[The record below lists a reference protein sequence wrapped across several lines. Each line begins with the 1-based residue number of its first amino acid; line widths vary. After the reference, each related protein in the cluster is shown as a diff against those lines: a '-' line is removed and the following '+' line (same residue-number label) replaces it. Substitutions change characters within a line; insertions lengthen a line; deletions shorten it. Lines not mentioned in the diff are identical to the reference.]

1 MKGLNKVFLFLFFGV
16 VFKAL
21 PIEKE
26 AVLLTASF
34 SMQLN
39 DSTLIK
45 SFKNI
50 DKLYKDK
57 KFDLALKNAFILL
70 DSSKYRNNSI
80 FYKTNFII
88 GNIFYETL
96 SFKDGI
102 KYFRIN
108 VDSMLKDSLLLD
120 NKDKV
125 FEPKLLLIQNYLRL
139 GSSYHKLKERDYLEG
154 TDKLNKY
161 RDSTLFYY
169 YKVLDFNDLNKTYLD
184 TKAKAY
190 SNLSAFYINDSLYD
204 LATKYANKSIEIHK
218 LNNNKINQAAALG
231 NLASIYLIK
240 EDFNLAKKIY
250 LEGLELIKNDN
261 SAKAVRFKASLYANL
276 SWAMYKLKDYKAYEF
291 QEISYGIKDE
301 LRDTE
306 IRGIV
311 KTIKAEYD
319 VDTVKKLVLK
329 EEENKRLKNQRTFW
343 MLGIGGLIIII
354 TLLYVLNFYK
364 LRQKNLRLELTQT
377 QLVQYQ
383 NLEKIKSDAQVR
395 ILNATIDGKESE
407 RKQIAETLHDSVS
420 ALLSSANL
428 HLQAARGLFKGDIP
442 IEIDKSQHIIKE
454 ASQTIR
460 DLSHTLVSSVLL
472 KFGLKYAL
480 KDMAD
485 KYSNSQIKID
495 TRVGETRRYE
505 QNFEI
510 KVYNIIQ
517 EFINNILKHSKAE
530 KAMIKLD
537 ESDGKLYLRIS
548 DDGVGFDK
556 KKIIKKE
563 GLGLNQIDA
572 RIQMMQGE
580 FHIDTAPKNGTVIK
594 VILPILEKKKINLV

>member
-1 MKGLNKVFLFLFFGV
+1 MFFLVV
-16 VFKAL
+16 VFKTL
-21 PIEKE
+21 SNKKE
-26 AVLLTASF
+26 AVLHTASF
-34 SMQLN
+34 DIQLN
-39 DSTLIK
+39 DSLLNK
-45 SFKNI
+45 SFRNVT
-50 DKLYKDK
+50 KLYEEK
-57 KFDLALKNAFILL
+57 KFDLALKEAFILL
-70 DSSKYRNNSI
+70 DSSKKNNQI
-80 FYKTNFII
+80 FYKTNYLI
-88 GNIFYETL
+88 GNVFYETL
-96 SFKDGI
+96 SFKVGI
-102 KYFRIN
+102 KYFRVN
-108 VDSMLKDSLLLD
+108 VNDILKDSILLD
-120 NKDKV
+120 GNNHNFNKK
-125 FEPKLLLIQNYLRL
+125 FLIQNYFRL
-139 GSSYHKLKERDYLEG
+139 GSSYHKLKEREHLK
-154 TDKLNKY
+154 DKEQLKKY
-161 RDSTLFYY
+161 RDSTLYFYG
-169 YKVLDFNDLNKTYLD
+169 KVIDFNGVSDDVLGE
-184 TKAKAY
+184 KAKAY

-204 LATKYANKSIEIHK
+204 LAEKYANLSISIHK
-218 LNNNKINQAAALG
+218 SKNDKLNQAAGLG
-231 NLASIYLIK
+231 NLASIYLIQ
-240 EDFNLAKKIY
+240 EDYKLAKKTY

-261 SAKAVRFKASLYANL
+261 SAKAIRFKASLYANL
-276 SWAMYKLKDYKAYEF
+276 SWSMYKLKDYKAYEF
-291 QEISYGIKDE
+291 QERSYGIKDG
-301 LRDTE
+301 LRE
-306 IRGIV
+306 AEFRAIV
-311 KTIKAEYD
+311 KKINAEYD
-319 VDTVKKLVLK
+319 VDAVKKLVLK

-343 MLGIGGLIIII
+343 SLGIGGLIIII
-354 TLLYVLNFYK
+354 TLLFVLNYYK
-364 LRQKNLRLELTQT
+364 LRQKNLRLQLSQT
-377 QLVQYQ
+377 QLVQLQ

-420 ALLSSANL
+420 ALLSSSNL

-442 IEIDKSQHIIKE
+442 IEIDKTQHIIKE

-495 TRVGETRRYE
+495 TRVGEIRRYE

-537 ESDGKLYLRIS
+537 EADGKLYLRIS

-556 KKIIKKE
+556 KKIVKKE

-580 FHIDTAPKNGTVIK
+580 FHIDTSPKNGTVIK
-594 VILPILEKKKINLV
+594 VILPILEKEQINHV

>member
-1 MKGLNKVFLFLFFGV
+1 MRFIDKIFLLLFLVV
-16 VFKAL
+16 VFKTL
-21 PIEKE
+21 PNRKE
-26 AVLLTASF
+26 AVCNTASF
-34 SMQLN
+34 YIQLN
-39 DSTLIK
+39 DSTLVE
-45 SFKNI
+45 
-50 DKLYKDK
+50 KLQDINQVYQDK
-57 KFDLALKNAFILL
+57 KFDLALKKAFTLL
-70 DSSKYRNNSI
+70 DSSRNNNREI
-80 FYKTNFII
+80 FYKTNYLI
-88 GNIFYETL
+88 GSIFYETL

-102 KYFRIN
+102 KYFRTN
-108 VDSMLKDSLLLD
+108 VDGLLNDSLLLD
-120 NKDKV
+120 ANKNSFDSN
-125 FEPKLLLIQNYLRL
+125 LLLVQNYLRL
-139 GSSYHKLKERDYLEG
+139 GSSYHKLKERDFLQ
-154 TDKLNKY
+154 KY
-161 RDSTLFYY
+161 RDSTLYY
-169 YKVLDFNDLNKTYLD
+169 YNKVIDFNNLDNNYLE
-184 TKAKAY
+184 AKARTY
-190 SNLSAFYINDSLYD
+190 SNLSAFYINDSLYG
-204 LATKYANKSIEIHK
+204 LAEKYVNLSISIHK
-218 LNNNKINQAAALG
+218 SKNDKLNQAAGLG

-383 NLEKIKSDAQVR
+383 NLEKIKSDTQVR

>member
-1 MKGLNKVFLFLFFGV
+1 MFFLVV
-16 VFKAL
+16 VFKTL
-21 PIEKE
+21 SNKKE
-26 AVLLTASF
+26 AVLHTASF
-34 SMQLN
+34 DIQLN
-39 DSTLIK
+39 DSLLNK
-45 SFKNI
+45 SFRNVT
-50 DKLYKDK
+50 KLYEEK
-57 KFDLALKNAFILL
+57 KFDLALKEAFILL
-70 DSSKYRNNSI
+70 DSSKKNNQI
-80 FYKTNFII
+80 FYKTNYLI
-88 GNIFYETL
+88 GNVFYETL
-96 SFKDGI
+96 SFKVGI
-102 KYFRIN
+102 KYFRVN
-108 VDSMLKDSLLLD
+108 VNDILKDSILLD
-120 NKDKV
+120 GNNHNFNKK
-125 FEPKLLLIQNYLRL
+125 FLIQNYFRL
-139 GSSYHKLKERDYLEG
+139 GSSYHKLKEREHLK
-154 TDKLNKY
+154 DKEQLKKY
-161 RDSTLFYY
+161 RDSTLYFYG
-169 YKVLDFNDLNKTYLD
+169 KVIDFNGVSDDVLGE
-184 TKAKAY
+184 KAKAY

-204 LATKYANKSIEIHK
+204 LAEKYANLSISIHK
-218 LNNNKINQAAALG
+218 SKNDKLNQAAGLG
-231 NLASIYLIK
+231 NLASIYLIQ
-240 EDFNLAKKIY
+240 EDYKLAKKTY

-261 SAKAVRFKASLYANL
+261 SAKAIRFKASLYANL
-276 SWAMYKLKDYKAYEF
+276 SWSMYKLKDYKAYEF
-291 QEISYGIKDE
+291 QERSYGIKDG
-301 LRDTE
+301 LRE
-306 IRGIV
+306 AEFRAIV
-311 KTIKAEYD
+311 KKINAEYD
-319 VDTVKKLVLK
+319 VDAVKKLVLK

-343 MLGIGGLIIII
+343 SFGIGGLIIII
-354 TLLYVLNFYK
+354 TLLFVLNYYK
-364 LRQKNLRLELTQT
+364 LRQKNLRLQLSQT
-377 QLVQYQ
+377 QLVQLQ

-420 ALLSSANL
+420 ALLSSSNL

-442 IEIDKSQHIIKE
+442 IEIDKTQHIIKE

-495 TRVGETRRYE
+495 TRVGEIRRYE

-537 ESDGKLYLRIS
+537 EADGKLYLRIS

-556 KKIIKKE
+556 KKIVKKE

-580 FHIDTAPKNGTVIK
+580 FHIDTSPKNGTVIK
-594 VILPILEKKKINLV
+594 VILPILEKEQINHV

>member
-1 MKGLNKVFLFLFFGV
+1 MFFLVV
-16 VFKAL
+16 VFKTL
-21 PIEKE
+21 SNKKE
-26 AVLLTASF
+26 AVLHTASF
-34 SMQLN
+34 DIQLN
-39 DSTLIK
+39 DSLLNK
-45 SFKNI
+45 SFRNVT
-50 DKLYKDK
+50 KLYEEK
-57 KFDLALKNAFILL
+57 KFDLALKEAFILL
-70 DSSKYRNNSI
+70 DSSKKNNQI
-80 FYKTNFII
+80 FYKTNYLI
-88 GNIFYETL
+88 GNVFYETL
-96 SFKDGI
+96 SFKVGI
-102 KYFRIN
+102 KYFRVN
-108 VDSMLKDSLLLD
+108 VNDILKDSILLD
-120 NKDKV
+120 GNNHNFNKK
-125 FEPKLLLIQNYLRL
+125 FLIQNYFRL
-139 GSSYHKLKERDYLEG
+139 GSSYHKLKEREHLK
-154 TDKLNKY
+154 DKEQLKKY
-161 RDSTLFYY
+161 RDSTLYFYG
-169 YKVLDFNDLNKTYLD
+169 KVIDFNGVSDDVLGE
-184 TKAKAY
+184 KAKAY

-204 LATKYANKSIEIHK
+204 LAEKYANLSISIHK
-218 LNNNKINQAAALG
+218 SKNDKINQAAGLG
-231 NLASIYLIK
+231 NLASIYLIQ
-240 EDFNLAKKIY
+240 EDYKLAKKTY

-261 SAKAVRFKASLYANL
+261 SAKAIRFKASLYANL
-276 SWAMYKLKDYKAYEF
+276 SWSMYKLKDYKAYEF
-291 QEISYGIKDE
+291 QERSYGIKDG
-301 LRDTE
+301 LRE
-306 IRGIV
+306 AEFRAIV
-311 KTIKAEYD
+311 KKINAEYD
-319 VDTVKKLVLK
+319 VDAVKKLVLK

-343 MLGIGGLIIII
+343 SFGIGGLIIII
-354 TLLYVLNFYK
+354 TLLFVLNYYK
-364 LRQKNLRLELTQT
+364 LRQKNLRLQLSQT
-377 QLVQYQ
+377 QLVQLQ

-420 ALLSSANL
+420 ALLSSSNL

-442 IEIDKSQHIIKE
+442 IEIDKTQHIIKE

-495 TRVGETRRYE
+495 TRVGEIRRYE

-537 ESDGKLYLRIS
+537 EADGKLYLRIS

-556 KKIIKKE
+556 KKIVKKE

-580 FHIDTAPKNGTVIK
+580 FHIDTSPKNGTVIK
-594 VILPILEKKKINLV
+594 VILPILEKEQINHV

>member
-1 MKGLNKVFLFLFFGV
+1 MRFIDKIFLLLFLVV
-16 VFKAL
+16 VFKTL
-21 PIEKE
+21 PNRKE
-26 AVLLTASF
+26 AVCNTASF
-34 SMQLN
+34 YIQLS
-39 DSTLIK
+39 DSTLVE
-45 SFKNI
+45 
-50 DKLYKDK
+50 KLQDINQVYQDK
-57 KFDLALKNAFILL
+57 KFDLALKKAFTLL
-70 DSSKYRNNSI
+70 DSSRNNNREI
-80 FYKTNFII
+80 FYKTNYLI
-88 GNIFYETL
+88 GSIFYETL

-102 KYFRIN
+102 KYFRTN
-108 VDSMLKDSLLLD
+108 VDGLLNDSLLLD
-120 NKDKV
+120 ANKNSFDSN
-125 FEPKLLLIQNYLRL
+125 LLLVQNYLRL
-139 GSSYHKLKERDYLEG
+139 GSSYHKLKERDFLQ
-154 TDKLNKY
+154 KY
-161 RDSTLFYY
+161 RDSTLYY
-169 YKVLDFNDLNKTYLD
+169 YNKVIDFNNLDNNYLE
-184 TKAKAY
+184 AKARTY
-190 SNLSAFYINDSLYD
+190 SNLSAFYINDSLYG
-204 LATKYANKSIEIHK
+204 LAEKYVNLSISIHK
-218 LNNNKINQAAALG
+218 SKNDKLNQAAGLG

-383 NLEKIKSDAQVR
+383 NLEKIKSDTQVR

>member
-1 MKGLNKVFLFLFFGV
+1 MFFLVV
-16 VFKAL
+16 VFKTL
-21 PIEKE
+21 SNKKE
-26 AVLLTASF
+26 AVLHTASF
-34 SMQLN
+34 DIQLN
-39 DSTLIK
+39 DSLLNK
-45 SFKNI
+45 SFRNVT
-50 DKLYKDK
+50 KLYEEK
-57 KFDLALKNAFILL
+57 KFDLALKEAFILL
-70 DSSKYRNNSI
+70 DSSKKNNQI
-80 FYKTNFII
+80 FYKTNYLI
-88 GNIFYETL
+88 GNVFYETL
-96 SFKDGI
+96 SFKVGI
-102 KYFRIN
+102 KYFRVN
-108 VDSMLKDSLLLD
+108 VNDILKDSILLD
-120 NKDKV
+120 GNNHNFNKK
-125 FEPKLLLIQNYLRL
+125 FLIQNYFRL
-139 GSSYHKLKERDYLEG
+139 GSSYHKLKEREHLK
-154 TDKLNKY
+154 DKEQLKKY
-161 RDSTLFYY
+161 RDSTLYFYG
-169 YKVLDFNDLNKTYLD
+169 KVIDFNGVSDDVLGE
-184 TKAKAY
+184 KAKAY

-204 LATKYANKSIEIHK
+204 LAEKYANLSISIHK
-218 LNNNKINQAAALG
+218 SKNDKLNQAAGLG
-231 NLASIYLIK
+231 NLASIYLIQ
-240 EDFNLAKKIY
+240 EDYKLAKKTY

-261 SAKAVRFKASLYANL
+261 SAKAIRFKASLYANL
-276 SWAMYKLKDYKAYEF
+276 SWSMYKLKDYKAYEF
-291 QEISYGIKDE
+291 QERSYGIKDG
-301 LRDTE
+301 LRE
-306 IRGIV
+306 AEFRAIV
-311 KTIKAEYD
+311 KKINAEYD
-319 VDTVKKLVLK
+319 VDAVKKLVLK

-343 MLGIGGLIIII
+343 SFGIGGLIIII
-354 TLLYVLNFYK
+354 TLLFVLNYYK
-364 LRQKNLRLELTQT
+364 LRQKNLRLQLSKT
-377 QLVQYQ
+377 QLVQLQ

-442 IEIDKSQHIIKE
+442 IEIDKTQHIIKE

-505 QNFEI
+505 QKFEI

-537 ESDGKLYLRIS
+537 EADGKLYLRIS
-548 DDGVGFDK
+548 DDGIGFDK
-556 KKIIKKE
+556 KKIVKKE

-580 FHIDTAPKNGTVIK
+580 FHIDTSPKNGTVIK
-594 VILPILEKKKINLV
+594 VILPILEKEQINHV

>member
-1 MKGLNKVFLFLFFGV
+1 MLDGNNHNF
-16 VFKAL
+16 
-21 PIEKE
+21 
-26 AVLLTASF
+26 
-34 SMQLN
+34 N
-39 DSTLIK
+39 
-45 SFKNI
+45 
-50 DKLYKDK
+50 K
-57 KFDLALKNAFILL
+57 KF
-70 DSSKYRNNSI
+70 
-80 FYKTNFII
+80 
-88 GNIFYETL
+88 
-96 SFKDGI
+96 
-102 KYFRIN
+102 
-108 VDSMLKDSLLLD
+108 
-120 NKDKV
+120 
-125 FEPKLLLIQNYLRL
+125 LIQNYFRL
-139 GSSYHKLKERDYLEG
+139 GSSYHKLKEREHLK
-154 TDKLNKY
+154 DKEQLKKY
-161 RDSTLFYY
+161 RDSTLYFYG
-169 YKVLDFNDLNKTYLD
+169 KVIDFNGVSDDVLGE
-184 TKAKAY
+184 KAKAY

-204 LATKYANKSIEIHK
+204 LAEKYANLSISIHK
-218 LNNNKINQAAALG
+218 SKNDKLNQAAGLG
-231 NLASIYLIK
+231 NLASIYLIQ
-240 EDFNLAKKIY
+240 EDYKLAKKTY

-261 SAKAVRFKASLYANL
+261 SAKAIRFKASLYANL
-276 SWAMYKLKDYKAYEF
+276 SWSMYKLKDYKAYEF
-291 QEISYGIKDE
+291 QERSYGIKDG
-301 LRDTE
+301 LRE
-306 IRGIV
+306 AEFRAIV
-311 KTIKAEYD
+311 KKINAEYD
-319 VDTVKKLVLK
+319 VDAVKKLVLK

-343 MLGIGGLIIII
+343 SFGIGGLIIII
-354 TLLYVLNFYK
+354 TLLFVLNYYK
-364 LRQKNLRLELTQT
+364 LRQKNLRLQLSKT
-377 QLVQYQ
+377 QLVQLQ

-442 IEIDKSQHIIKE
+442 IEIDKTQHIIKE

-505 QNFEI
+505 QKFEI

-537 ESDGKLYLRIS
+537 EADGKLYLRIS
-548 DDGVGFDK
+548 DDGIGFDK
-556 KKIIKKE
+556 KDSKKE

-580 FHIDTAPKNGTVIK
+580 FHIDTSPKNGTVIK
-594 VILPILEKKKINLV
+594 VILPILEKEQINHV

>member
-1 MKGLNKVFLFLFFGV
+1 MFLFLLIF
-16 VFKAL
+16 FKAL
-21 PIEKE
+21 SNRKE
-26 AVLLTASF
+26 VVFHTASF
-34 SMQLN
+34 CMQLN
-39 DSTLIK
+39 DSVLIK
-45 SFKNI
+45 SFKNV
-50 DKLYKDK
+50 DKLYKEK
-57 KFDLALKNAFILL
+57 KFDVALKNAFTLL
-70 DSSKYRNNSI
+70 DSSKNKNRSV
-80 FYKTNFII
+80 FYKTNYLI

-96 SFKDGI
+96 SFNDGI
-102 KYFRIN
+102 KYFRVN
-108 VDSMLKDSLLLD
+108 VDNMLNDSLLLD
-120 NKDKV
+120 NKD
-125 FEPKLLLIQNYLRL
+125 ENLESKLLLIQNYLRL
-139 GSSYHKLKERDYLEG
+139 GSSYHKLKERSNVK
-154 TDKLNKY
+154 DKEQIKNY
-161 RDSTLFYY
+161 RDSTLYY
-169 YKVLDFNDLNKTYLD
+169 YKKILDFNDLNKIYLD

-204 LATKYANKSIEIHK
+204 LATKYANKSIKIHK

-240 EDFNLAKKIY
+240 EDFNLAKEIY
-250 LEGLELIKNDN
+250 LEGLDLIKNDN
-261 SAKAVRFKASLYANL
+261 SSKAVRFKASLYANL

-311 KTIKAEYD
+311 KKINAEYD
-319 VDTVKKLVLK
+319 VNTVKKLVLK

-343 MLGIGGLIIII
+343 LLGIGSVIIII
-354 TLLYVLNFYK
+354 TLLFALIFYK
-364 LRQKNLRLELTQT
+364 LRQKNLSLKLSQT
-377 QLVQYQ
+377 QLVQSQ
-383 NLEKIKSDAQVR
+383 NLEKIKSDSQVR

-407 RKQIAETLHDSVS
+407 RKQIAETLHDSIS

-428 HLQAARGLFKGDIP
+428 HLQATRGLFKGETP
-442 IEIDKSQHIIKE
+442 VEIDKTQKIIKE
-454 ASQTIR
+454 ASQSIR

-472 KFGLKYAL
+472 KFGLKYAI
-480 KDMAD
+480 KEIAE

-495 TRVGETRRYE
+495 TRIGETRRYE

-517 EFINNILKHSKAE
+517 EFVNNILKHSKAE
-530 KAMIKLD
+530 KAMIKID
-537 ESDGKLYLRIS
+537 EADGKLYLRIS

-556 KKIIKKE
+556 NKVVNKE

-580 FHIDTAPKNGTVIK
+580 FNIDTAPKSGTVIK
-594 VILPILEKKKINLV
+594 VVLPILEKKQVNLV

>member
-1 MKGLNKVFLFLFFGV
+1 MFLVV

-21 PIEKE
+21 PNRKE
-26 AVLLTASF
+26 AVLNTASF
-34 SMQLN
+34 YMQLN
-39 DSTLIK
+39 DSILDR
-45 SFKNI
+45 N
-50 DKLYKDK
+50 LQEVYKVYEEK
-57 KFDLALKNAFILL
+57 KFDVALKRAFKLL
-70 DSSKYRNNSI
+70 DSSKEINREI
-80 FYKTNFII
+80 FYKTNYLI
-88 GNIFYETL
+88 GNVFYETL

-102 KYFRIN
+102 KYFRTN
-108 VDSMLKDSLLLD
+108 VSSLLKDSISLDGYKNNFDSNLLL
-120 NKDKV
+120 V
-125 FEPKLLLIQNYLRL
+125 QNYLRL
-139 GSSYHKLKERDYLEG
+139 GSSYHKLKEREFLQ
-154 TDKLNKY
+154 KY
-161 RDSTLFYY
+161 RDSTLYY
-169 YKVLDFNDLNKTYLD
+169 YNKVIEFNDLDDESLEA
-184 TKAKAY
+184 KAKTY

-204 LATKYANKSIEIHK
+204 LAEKYASLSIGIHK
-218 LNNNKINQAAALG
+218 SKNDKLNQAAGLG

-250 LEGLELIKNDN
+250 LEGLDLIKNDN
-261 SAKAVRFKASLYANL
+261 SSKAVRFKASLYANL

-311 KTIKAEYD
+311 KKINAEYD
-319 VDTVKKLVLK
+319 VNTVKKLVLK

-343 MLGIGGLIIII
+343 LLGIGSVIIII
-354 TLLYVLNFYK
+354 TLLFALIFYK
-364 LRQKNLRLELTQT
+364 LRQKNLSLKLSQT
-377 QLVQYQ
+377 QLVQSQ
-383 NLEKIKSDAQVR
+383 NLEKIKSDSQVR

-407 RKQIAETLHDSVS
+407 RKQIAETLHDSIS

-428 HLQAARGLFKGDIP
+428 HLQATRGLFKGETP
-442 IEIDKSQHIIKE
+442 VEIDKTQKIIKE
-454 ASQTIR
+454 ASQSIR

-472 KFGLKYAL
+472 KFGLKYAI
-480 KDMAD
+480 KEIAE

-495 TRVGETRRYE
+495 TRIGETRRYE

-517 EFINNILKHSKAE
+517 EFVNNILKHSKAE
-530 KAMIKLD
+530 KAMIKID
-537 ESDGKLYLRIS
+537 EADGKLYLRIS

-556 KKIIKKE
+556 NKVVNKE

-580 FHIDTAPKNGTVIK
+580 FNIDTAPKSGTVIK
-594 VILPILEKKKINLV
+594 VVLPILEKKTS

>member
-1 MKGLNKVFLFLFFGV
+1 MRFIDKIFLLLFLVV
-16 VFKAL
+16 VFKTL
-21 PIEKE
+21 PNRKE
-26 AVLLTASF
+26 AVCNTASF
-34 SMQLN
+34 YIQLN
-39 DSTLIK
+39 DSTLVE
-45 SFKNI
+45 
-50 DKLYKDK
+50 KLQDINQVYQDK
-57 KFDLALKNAFILL
+57 KFDLALKKAFTLL
-70 DSSKYRNNSI
+70 DSSRNNNREI
-80 FYKTNFII
+80 FYKTNYLI
-88 GNIFYETL
+88 GSIFYETL

-102 KYFRIN
+102 KYFRTN
-108 VDSMLKDSLLLD
+108 VDGLLNDSLLLD
-120 NKDKV
+120 ANKNSFDSN
-125 FEPKLLLIQNYLRL
+125 LLLVQNYLRL
-139 GSSYHKLKERDYLEG
+139 GSSYHKLKERDFLQ
-154 TDKLNKY
+154 KY
-161 RDSTLFYY
+161 RDSTLYY
-169 YKVLDFNDLNKTYLD
+169 YNKVIDFNNLDNNYLE
-184 TKAKAY
+184 AKARTY
-190 SNLSAFYINDSLYD
+190 SNLSAFYINDSLYG
-204 LATKYANKSIEIHK
+204 LAEKYVNLSISIHK
-218 LNNNKINQAAALG
+218 SKNDKLNQAAGLG

>member
-1 MKGLNKVFLFLFFGV
+1 LRFIDKIFLLLFLVV
-16 VFKAL
+16 VFKTL
-21 PIEKE
+21 PNRKE
-26 AVLLTASF
+26 AVCNTASF
-34 SMQLN
+34 YIQLN
-39 DSTLIK
+39 DSTLVE
-45 SFKNI
+45 
-50 DKLYKDK
+50 KLQDINQVYQDK
-57 KFDLALKNAFILL
+57 KFDLALKKAFTLL
-70 DSSKYRNNSI
+70 DSSRNNNREI
-80 FYKTNFII
+80 FYKTNYLI
-88 GNIFYETL
+88 GSIFYETL

-102 KYFRIN
+102 KYFRTN
-108 VDSMLKDSLLLD
+108 VDGLLNDSLLLD
-120 NKDKV
+120 ANKNSFDSN
-125 FEPKLLLIQNYLRL
+125 LLLVQNYLRL
-139 GSSYHKLKERDYLEG
+139 GSSYHKLKERDFLQ
-154 TDKLNKY
+154 KY
-161 RDSTLFYY
+161 RDSTLYY
-169 YKVLDFNDLNKTYLD
+169 YNKVIDFNNLDNDYLE
-184 TKAKAY
+184 AKARTY
-190 SNLSAFYINDSLYD
+190 SNLSAFYINDSLYG
-204 LATKYANKSIEIHK
+204 LAEKYVNLSISIHK
-218 LNNNKINQAAALG
+218 SKNDKLNQAAGLG

>member
-1 MKGLNKVFLFLFFGV
+1 MFFLVV
-16 VFKAL
+16 VFKTL
-21 PIEKE
+21 SNKKE
-26 AVLLTASF
+26 AVLHTASF
-34 SMQLN
+34 DIQLN
-39 DSTLIK
+39 DSLLNK
-45 SFKNI
+45 SFRNVT
-50 DKLYKDK
+50 KLYEEK
-57 KFDLALKNAFILL
+57 KFDLALKEAFILL
-70 DSSKYRNNSI
+70 DSSKKNNQI
-80 FYKTNFII
+80 FYKTNYLI
-88 GNIFYETL
+88 GNVFYETL
-96 SFKDGI
+96 SFKVGI
-102 KYFRIN
+102 KYFRVN
-108 VDSMLKDSLLLD
+108 VNDILKDSILLD
-120 NKDKV
+120 GNNHNFNKK
-125 FEPKLLLIQNYLRL
+125 FLIQNYFRL
-139 GSSYHKLKERDYLEG
+139 GSSYHKLKEREHLK
-154 TDKLNKY
+154 DKEQLKKY
-161 RDSTLFYY
+161 RDSTLYFYG
-169 YKVLDFNDLNKTYLD
+169 KVIDFNGVSDDVLGE
-184 TKAKAY
+184 KAKAY

-204 LATKYANKSIEIHK
+204 LAEKYANLSISIHK
-218 LNNNKINQAAALG
+218 SKNDKLNQAAGLG
-231 NLASIYLIK
+231 NLASIYLIQ
-240 EDFNLAKKIY
+240 EDYKLAKKTY

-261 SAKAVRFKASLYANL
+261 SAKAIRFKASLYANL
-276 SWAMYKLKDYKAYEF
+276 SWSMYKLKDYKAYEF
-291 QEISYGIKDE
+291 QERSYGIKDG
-301 LRDTE
+301 LRE
-306 IRGIV
+306 AEFRAIV
-311 KTIKAEYD
+311 KKINAEYD
-319 VDTVKKLVLK
+319 VDAVKKLVLK

-343 MLGIGGLIIII
+343 SFGIGGLIIII
-354 TLLYVLNFYK
+354 TLLFVLNYYK
-364 LRQKNLRLELTQT
+364 LRQKNLRLQLSQT
-377 QLVQYQ
+377 QLVQLQ

-420 ALLSSANL
+420 ALLSSSNL

-442 IEIDKSQHIIKE
+442 IEIDKTQHIIKE

-537 ESDGKLYLRIS
+537 EADGKLYLRIS

-556 KKIIKKE
+556 KKIVKKE

-580 FHIDTAPKNGTVIK
+580 FHIDTSPKNGTVIK
-594 VILPILEKKKINLV
+594 VILPILEKEQINHV

>member
-1 MKGLNKVFLFLFFGV
+1 MNKIFLFLFLVV

-21 PIEKE
+21 PNRKE
-26 AVLLTASF
+26 AVLNTASF
-34 SMQLN
+34 YIQLN
-39 DSTLIK
+39 DSILDR
-45 SFKNI
+45 N
-50 DKLYKDK
+50 LQEVYKVYEEK
-57 KFDLALKNAFILL
+57 KFDVALKRAFKLL
-70 DSSKYRNNSI
+70 DSSKEINREI
-80 FYKTNFII
+80 FYKTNYLI

-102 KYFRIN
+102 KYFRTN
-108 VDSMLKDSLLLD
+108 VSSLLKDSISLDGYKNNFDSNLLL
-120 NKDKV
+120 V
-125 FEPKLLLIQNYLRL
+125 QNYLRL
-139 GSSYHKLKERDYLEG
+139 GSSYHKLKEREFLQ
-154 TDKLNKY
+154 KY
-161 RDSTLFYY
+161 RDSTLYY
-169 YKVLDFNDLNKTYLD
+169 YNKVIEFNDLDDESLEA
-184 TKAKAY
+184 KAKTY

-204 LATKYANKSIEIHK
+204 LAEKYASLSIGIHK
-218 LNNNKINQAAALG
+218 SKNDKLNQAAGLG

-250 LEGLELIKNDN
+250 LEGLDLIKNDN
-261 SAKAVRFKASLYANL
+261 SSKAVRFKASLYANL

-311 KTIKAEYD
+311 KKINAEYD
-319 VDTVKKLVLK
+319 VNTVKKLVLK

-343 MLGIGGLIIII
+343 LLGIGSVIIII
-354 TLLYVLNFYK
+354 TLLFALIFYK
-364 LRQKNLRLELTQT
+364 LRQKNLSLKLSQT
-377 QLVQYQ
+377 QLVQSQ
-383 NLEKIKSDAQVR
+383 NLEKIKSDSQVR

-407 RKQIAETLHDSVS
+407 RKQIAETLHDSIS

-428 HLQAARGLFKGDIP
+428 HLQATRGLFKGETP
-442 IEIDKSQHIIKE
+442 VEIDKTQKIIKE
-454 ASQTIR
+454 ASQSIR

-472 KFGLKYAL
+472 KFGLKYAI
-480 KDMAD
+480 KEIAE

-495 TRVGETRRYE
+495 TRIGETRRYE

-517 EFINNILKHSKAE
+517 EFVNNILKHSKAE
-530 KAMIKLD
+530 KAMIKID
-537 ESDGKLYLRIS
+537 EADGKLYLRIS

-556 KKIIKKE
+556 NKVVNKE

-580 FHIDTAPKNGTVIK
+580 FNIDTAPKSGTVIK
-594 VILPILEKKKINLV
+594 VVLPILEKKQVNLV

>member
-1 MKGLNKVFLFLFFGV
+1 MFFLVV
-16 VFKAL
+16 VFKTL
-21 PIEKE
+21 SNKKE
-26 AVLLTASF
+26 AVLHTASF
-34 SMQLN
+34 DIQLN
-39 DSTLIK
+39 DSLLNK
-45 SFKNI
+45 SFRNVT
-50 DKLYKDK
+50 KLYEEK
-57 KFDLALKNAFILL
+57 KFDLALKEAFILL
-70 DSSKYRNNSI
+70 DSSKNNNQI
-80 FYKTNFII
+80 FYKTNYLI
-88 GNIFYETL
+88 GNVFYETL
-96 SFKDGI
+96 SFKVGI
-102 KYFRIN
+102 KYFRVN
-108 VDSMLKDSLLLD
+108 VNDILKDSILLD
-120 NKDKV
+120 GNNHNFNKK
-125 FEPKLLLIQNYLRL
+125 FLIQNYFRL
-139 GSSYHKLKERDYLEG
+139 GSSYHKLKEREHLK
-154 TDKLNKY
+154 DKEQLKKY
-161 RDSTLFYY
+161 RDSTLYFYG
-169 YKVLDFNDLNKTYLD
+169 KVIDFNGVSDDVLGE
-184 TKAKAY
+184 KAKAY

-204 LATKYANKSIEIHK
+204 LAEKYANLSISIHK
-218 LNNNKINQAAALG
+218 SKNDKLNQAAGLG
-231 NLASIYLIK
+231 NLASIYLIQ
-240 EDFNLAKKIY
+240 EDYKLAKKTY

-261 SAKAVRFKASLYANL
+261 SAKAIRFKASLYANL
-276 SWAMYKLKDYKAYEF
+276 SWSMYKLKDYKAYEF
-291 QEISYGIKDE
+291 QERSYGIKDG
-301 LRDTE
+301 LRE
-306 IRGIV
+306 AEFRAIV
-311 KTIKAEYD
+311 KKINAEYD
-319 VDTVKKLVLK
+319 VDAVKKLVLK

-343 MLGIGGLIIII
+343 SFGIGGLIIII
-354 TLLYVLNFYK
+354 TLLFVLNYYK
-364 LRQKNLRLELTQT
+364 LRQKNLRLQLSQT
-377 QLVQYQ
+377 QLVQLQ

-420 ALLSSANL
+420 ALLSSSNL

-442 IEIDKSQHIIKE
+442 IEIDKTQHIIKE

-537 ESDGKLYLRIS
+537 EADGKLYLRIS

-556 KKIIKKE
+556 KKIVKKE

-580 FHIDTAPKNGTVIK
+580 FHIDTSPKNGTVIK
-594 VILPILEKKKINLV
+594 VILPILEKEQINHV

>member
-1 MKGLNKVFLFLFFGV
+1 LNKIFLFLFLVV

-21 PIEKE
+21 PNRKE
-26 AVLLTASF
+26 AVFNTASF
-34 SMQLN
+34 YMQLN
-39 DSTLIK
+39 DSILNRNLQDI
-45 SFKNI
+45 
-50 DKLYKDK
+50 YKVYEEK
-57 KFDLALKNAFILL
+57 KFDVALKRAFKLL
-70 DSSKYRNNSI
+70 DSSKEFNRDI
-80 FYKTNFII
+80 FYKTNYLI

-102 KYFRIN
+102 KYFRTN
-108 VDSMLKDSLLLD
+108 VRSLLKDSLLLD
-120 NKDKV
+120 GNKNNFDSN
-125 FEPKLLLIQNYLRL
+125 LLLVQNYLRL
-139 GSSYHKLKERDYLEG
+139 GSSYHKLKEREFLQ
-154 TDKLNKY
+154 KY
-161 RDSTLFYY
+161 RDSTLYY
-169 YKVLDFNDLNKTYLD
+169 YNKVIDFNDLDNESLD
-184 TKAKAY
+184 AKAKTY

-204 LATKYANKSIEIHK
+204 LAEKYANLSISIHK
-218 LNNNKINQAAALG
+218 SKNDKLNQAAGLG

-261 SAKAVRFKASLYANL
+261 SSKAVRFKASLYANL

-311 KTIKAEYD
+311 KTINAEYD
-319 VDTVKKLVLK
+319 VNTAKKLVLNQ
-329 EEENKRLKNQRTFW
+329 EENKRLKNQRTFW
-343 MLGIGGLIIII
+343 MLGIGSLVIII
-354 TLLYVLNFYK
+354 TLLYALNFYK

-377 QLVQYQ
+377 QLVQHQ
-383 NLEKIKSDAQVR
+383 NLEKIKSDSQVR

-428 HLQAARGLFKGDIP
+428 HLQAARGLFKGDTP
-442 IEIDKSQHIIKE
+442 IEIDKTQHIIKE

-495 TRVGETRRYE
+495 TRLGETRRYE

-517 EFINNILKHSKAE
+517 EFVNNILKHSKAE

-537 ESDGKLYLRIS
+537 EADGKLYLRIS

>member
-1 MKGLNKVFLFLFFGV
+1 MVV

-21 PIEKE
+21 PNRKE
-26 AVLLTASF
+26 AVLNTASF
-34 SMQLN
+34 YIQLN
-39 DSTLIK
+39 DSILDR
-45 SFKNI
+45 N
-50 DKLYKDK
+50 LQEVYKVYEEK
-57 KFDLALKNAFILL
+57 KFDVALKRAFKLL
-70 DSSKYRNNSI
+70 DSSKEINREI
-80 FYKTNFII
+80 FYKTNYLI

-102 KYFRIN
+102 KYFRTN
-108 VDSMLKDSLLLD
+108 VSSLLKDSISLDGYKNNFDSNLLL
-120 NKDKV
+120 V
-125 FEPKLLLIQNYLRL
+125 QNYLRL
-139 GSSYHKLKERDYLEG
+139 GSSYHKLKEREFLQ
-154 TDKLNKY
+154 KY
-161 RDSTLFYY
+161 RDSTLYY
-169 YKVLDFNDLNKTYLD
+169 YNKVIEFNDLDDESLEA
-184 TKAKAY
+184 KAKTY

-204 LATKYANKSIEIHK
+204 LAEKYASLSIGIHK
-218 LNNNKINQAAALG
+218 SKNDKLNQAAGLG

-250 LEGLELIKNDN
+250 LEGLDLIKNDN
-261 SAKAVRFKASLYANL
+261 SSKAVRFKASLYANL

-311 KTIKAEYD
+311 KKINAEYD
-319 VDTVKKLVLK
+319 VNTVKKLVLK

-343 MLGIGGLIIII
+343 LLGIGSVIIII
-354 TLLYVLNFYK
+354 TLLFALIFYK
-364 LRQKNLRLELTQT
+364 LRQKNLSLKLSQT
-377 QLVQYQ
+377 QLVQSQ
-383 NLEKIKSDAQVR
+383 NLEKIKSDSQVR

-407 RKQIAETLHDSVS
+407 RKQIAETLHDSIS

-428 HLQAARGLFKGDIP
+428 HLQATRGLFKGETP
-442 IEIDKSQHIIKE
+442 VEIDKTQKIIKE
-454 ASQTIR
+454 ASQSIR

-472 KFGLKYAL
+472 KFGLKYAI
-480 KDMAD
+480 KEIAE

-495 TRVGETRRYE
+495 TRIGETRRYE

-517 EFINNILKHSKAE
+517 EFVNNILKHSKAE
-530 KAMIKLD
+530 KAMIKID
-537 ESDGKLYLRIS
+537 EADGKLYLRIS

-556 KKIIKKE
+556 NKVVNKE

-580 FHIDTAPKNGTVIK
+580 FNIDTAPKSGTVIK
-594 VILPILEKKKINLV
+594 VVLPILEKKQVNLV